1 MTSPRAVSTITVLIL
16 ISCLS
21 GVVLANDAGS
31 GGDAGGT
38 TSTAVWLPANSST
51 YYGNLS
57 ASNDTDD
64 YYAVNMTNNTG
75 IAVGLTSPS
84 GADFDLWLYSSSGS
98 SIDSSF
104 STSSYDSVSSNGTSV
119 GGSTVYI
126 RVDQWTGSGQYTLQV
141 WIFST
146 SSSGGGG
153 GSSQND
159 ANTGGDASDVQSA
172 PTSLNAMNA
181 TYYGYADNSADEYD
195 WYGITMPMFHSIN
208 ASLSWNTSS
217 VDLDLHLFDENGS
230 YIDYS
235 YYDNPENVTSG
246 NSAIGGTNVTLLV
259 RAWSGGDNYTLTLT
273 FDNISSSPVYNQ
285 NDAGTGDD
293 ASNDYNNPTNIATY
307 IGQNDFSGW
316 ASSSADVVD
325 EYSTA
330 IPVDHGI
337 AVSVSFDTSDVNF
350 DIAMADMQINIIDS
364 SSSFFTSP
372 ETITTNGSGYYVG
385 GDSVI
390 IEIYA
395 ASGEGDYNM
404 TIWIFTLDADGDGFY
419 DEDEVAC
426 GSDPDD
432 ASSVPQDTDADGIC
446 DVLDDDDDDDGY
458 DDANDS
464 FPLDSTEWEDTDSD
478 GVGDNSDEDDDNDGW
493 TDSDEYQCGTDP
505 LDYNS
510 QPIDTDSDGTCDV
523 VDTDDDDDG
532 YPDASDA
539 FPLDDQEW
547 LDTDGDGI
555 GDNADL
561 DDDGDGFTDSTEATC
576 GSDPLDSSSIP
587 PDTDQD
593 GSCNAVDGDDDNDG
607 FADINDAFP
616 LDANEWVDTDGDG
629 FGNNQDQDDDG
640 DFVIDTSDAFP
651 LDPNE
656 WDDNDADGVGDNGDL
671 DDDNDGWSD
680 TDEADCQTD
689 PFSSFSV
696 PDDFDSDHICDRVDP
711 DDDGDG
717 VDDTLDMFQFD
728 ATEWEDLDL
737 DGIGDNAD
745 PDDDGDSWMDLEEPN
760 CGSDPRDAN
769 SIPDDWD
776 GDRICDPLDPDDDN
790 DMTPDIDDDFP
801 FDSSE
806 TIDTDGDGIGDNT
819 DPDDDGDNWPD
830 AVETICQTMPLSA
843 SSVPLDTDGDGS
855 CDVVDA
861 DDDNDGVSDIADVF
875 PLDVTEWEDRN
886 GDGLGDNANPLT
898 IVDHM
903 KLNPLLTA
911 LAVLVILGAIG
922 ASVAFTIGRKKGLTE
937 ETWKDDEYS
946 RYSEP
951 MSVESE
957 VPAPPEPPEMPPQP
971 PETPPTPPE
980 KPPMPPEMLPESK
993 QNSDSAPPPPPEMS
1007 PPPPPGFEDLASD
1020 LAAEPD
1026 KVDSWYDLPDGGDYT
1041 QSEPMRYEGEE
1052 CGTWVRQEDD
1062 SWIRE
1067 Q

>member
-1 MTSPRAVSTITVLIL
+1 MTSRRAASTITALIL
-16 ISCLS
+16 VSCLS
-21 GVVLANDAGS
+21 GIVLANDAGS
-31 GGDAGGT
+31 GGDAGGS
-38 TSTAVWLPANSST
+38 TSTAVWLPASNAT
-51 YYGNLS
+51 YYGNLTS
-57 ASNDTDD
+57 GNDTDD
-64 YYAVNMTNNTG
+64 YYAVNMSNNTG

-84 GADFDLWLYSSSGS
+84 GSDFDLMLYSSSGS
-98 SIDSSF
+98 TIDSSY
-104 STSSYDSVSSNGTSV
+104 STSSYDSVSSNSTSV
-119 GGSTVYI
+119 GGTTVYI
-126 RVDQWTGSGQYTLQV
+126 RVDQWTGSGQYTLQI

-146 SSSGGGG
+146 SSGGGGG

-159 ANTGGDASDVQSA
+159 ANTGGDASDVQST
-172 PTSLNAMNA
+172 PTSLNPTNA
-181 TYYGYADNSADEYD
+181 TYYGYVDNSADEYD
-195 WYGITMPMFHSIN
+195 WYGISMPMFHSIN
-208 ASLSWNTSS
+208 ASLSWNTST

-235 YYDNPENVTSG
+235 YYDNPENVSSG

-259 RAWSGGDNYTLTLT
+259 RAWSGSDNYTLTLT
-273 FDNISSSPVYNQ
+273 FDNISSSPIYNQ

-293 ASNDYNNPTNIATY
+293 ASDDYNNPTNIVTY
-307 IGQNDFSGW
+307 VGQNDFTGW
-316 ASSSADVVD
+316 ASSNGDVVD

-337 AVSVSFDTSDVNF
+337 AVSVYFDTSEVNF

-364 SSSFFTSP
+364 SSSWFSSP
-372 ETITTNGSGYYVG
+372 ETVTTNGSGYYVG

-395 ASGEGDYNM
+395 ASGEGEYNM

-464 FPLDSTEWEDTDSD
+464 FPLDNTEWEDTDSD
-478 GVGDNSDEDDDNDGW
+478 GIGDNSDDDDDNDGW
-493 TDSDEYQCGTDP
+493 SDSDEYQCGTDP

-510 QPIDTDSDGTCDV
+510 VPLDTDSDGTCDV

-532 YPDASDA
+532 YADASDA
-539 FPLDDQEW
+539 FPLDDEEW
-547 LDTDGDGI
+547 MDTDGDGT

-561 DDDGDGFTDSTEATC
+561 DDDGDGFTDATEGTC
-576 GSDPLDSSSIP
+576 GSDPLDPTSIP
-587 PDTDQD
+587 LDTDQD

-651 LDPNE
+651 LDPTE

-680 TDEADCQTD
+680 SDEADCQTD

-696 PDDFDSDHICDRVDP
+696 PVDFDSDHICDRVDP

-717 VDDTLDMFQFD
+717 VEDTLDMFQFD

-737 DGIGDNAD
+737 DDIGDNAD
-745 PDDDGDSWMDLEEPN
+745 TDDDGDSWSDLEEPN

-769 SIPDDWD
+769 SIPDDYD

-801 FDSSE
+801 YDSSE
-806 TIDTDGDGIGDNT
+806 SIDTDGDGIGDNK
-819 DPDDDGDNWPD
+819 DSDDDDDGWLDTM
-830 AVETICQTMPLSA
+830 ETICQTLPLSA

-861 DDDNDGVSDIADVF
+861 DDDNDGVTDLADVF
-875 PLDVTEWEDRN
+875 PLDVNEWEDRN
-886 GDGLGDNANPLT
+886 GDGLGDNAHPLT

-903 KLNPLLTA
+903 KLNPMLTA
-911 LAVLVILGAIG
+911 LIVLVTLGAIG
-922 ASVAFTIGRKKGLTE
+922 GTVAFTLSRKQEGAIIVSDGTE
-937 ETWKDDEYS
+937 QVWDDNES
-946 RYSEP
+946 STMSAEP
-951 MSVESE
+951 E
-957 VPAPPEPPEMPPQP
+957 APVVPEPPQ
-971 PETPPTPPE
+971 TPSAPPE
-980 KPPMPPEMLPESK
+980 KPPMPPEMPLELESEPE
-993 QNSDSAPPPPPEMS
+993 QESDPTPPPPPQTR
-1007 PPPPPGFEDLASD
+1007 PPPPPGFEDLTSD
-1020 LAAEPD
+1020 LAAEPES
-1026 KVDSWYDLPDGGDYT
+1026 VDSWEDLPDGGDYV
-1041 QSEPMRYEGEE
+1041 QSEPMRYEGED
-1052 CGTWVRQEDD
+1052 CGVWVRQDDD

-1067 Q
+1067 N